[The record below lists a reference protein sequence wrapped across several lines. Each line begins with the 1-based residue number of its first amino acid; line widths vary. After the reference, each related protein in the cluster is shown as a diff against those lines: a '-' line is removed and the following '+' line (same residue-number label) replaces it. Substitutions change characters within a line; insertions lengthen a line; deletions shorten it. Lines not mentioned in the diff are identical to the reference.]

1 MAVKATTW
9 RIRGMNRDTDPLVFS
24 NEFAYE
30 NRNIRIT
37 ASSDSTLLG
46 ITNIKG
52 TSKIQNI
59 ELQGTPIGTATI
71 SNYLILFTTIY
82 KEEATN
88 PVPNENYPDTIY
100 RIKFTGDEV
109 EANIIAHGNFNFSTL
124 NPIETIPYWEA
135 EDVINIYWTDGR
147 NQIRKINIVDSGIF
161 SGDGNITPIDSV
173 DGLDFIT
180 SFDSAPIEDVT
191 IEKQYSVGNFPS
203 GVIQYFITAYNK
215 FGNET
220 NILYES
226 PLYYM
231 SPSDRGGT
239 AEASNVNSFKLSIL
253 VSNQLGD
260 FDYLRV
266 YSTHRTSLNADVA
279 AYIVSDI
286 QLHGAGTYTIVDTG
300 HGLES
305 IDPTSLL
312 YKEREPFSAGTFA
325 QKDNV
330 LFIGDVS
337 LLGDTSE
344 DFKTIRNYFSETP
357 INYTETSEE
366 VDYYAPTGVYPYDS
380 NLDENNLKLKGFK
393 CHDFYK
399 IGVQFQR
406 KTGEWTSVIPIKFAD
421 GHDWIQASQY
431 PSVDYDKN
439 KVLIPKLDI
448 GLDHHNQNFTKIKQ
462 ILEEDYIAVRAVIA
476 EPILGNKSI
485 RCQGIL
491 CPTLYNIQDRKNNSP
506 YSVSSW
512 FIRPMALGLG
522 KPKISYSHNEQL
534 TPSFSVSFTEYESS
548 SPLDPGIKHEGNVVL
563 WGSDAEIQNAVYTN
577 PYLMFSDDGYGHSD
591 AYKEWEL
598 QSTNYIVDQNILTL
612 YSPDIN
618 DNTVNYL
625 QGNYKVRIVGL
636 VPITSYYSDYIIQTS
651 SAKLSTKATGVINK
665 DILGEN
671 INYSPSWLISD
682 CLWNDAVRRTSAGTM
697 SSYTDNFFTYVWHR
711 QGSLNND
718 RNLDNT
724 DVSQTAVLS
733 HKIYSNL
740 KYSYCTSYFKDIE
753 FNDSPNIGIDLS
765 SDTIEVNM
773 FNSNEATAIRVG
785 DHIYMGNVDKVA
797 TWVPYKEDSNFK
809 TDRSDEDYAQLSNG
823 YPIIMRG
830 ATEDSIHSVATA
842 GDVQSEYK
850 VGIEPVSI
858 KYKST
863 PHLVFQ
869 LPQNNWKK
877 TILPNMRYGDY
888 TGNIVNSPLLASR
901 TDPFVYFEDYD
912 SSDVAVFNMWDLA
925 EHNNEL
931 PKDEGTY
938 CLYSTGLAGYLMDFI
953 RVDGEGNGTYI
964 KPSNVHTGTYVV
976 GENKGNIYPI
986 FKIMAEPTGDL
997 LPKYYYE
1004 SPRVSDYISQDG
1016 IYIVGDEEEIT
1027 SVPEN
1032 YYIAKIS
1039 QQERQWIF
1047 NIGGTQARTLPMLYL
1062 AEVYEDISADD
1073 IYGTNYENIRW
1084 NVASEAVPISTWID
1098 EGNLIVSGDTYFQ
1111 RWDCLKTYPFTN
1123 EDQNSVVEIVSFM
1136 VETQNNIA
1144 ARTDRNRG
1152 IQDNTPMSPT
1162 NFNLYNEVYNQSQDF
1177 ISNVY
1182 LENSDLVN
1190 NNFPNTIYWS
1200 LAKTLRE
1207 EVDTW
1212 AAITLSNSLD
1222 MDGDKGRVNAI
1233 RRYNNN
1239 LLVFQD
1245 TGLAQVLYNEN
1256 MQIASTTGV
1265 PIEIANS
1272 GLVSGKRY
1280 ISNTIGC
1287 ENKWTIVT
1295 GENSLYFMDSFNK
1308 GIYKFDNQLT
1318 NLTSSLGFNS
1328 WADNIKIGKWL
1339 PETNDENVFL
1349 AGYDKQNKEVH
1360 FMDNNESLVYSE
1372 QLSTFMTF
1380 MDVKRTP
1387 FISNVED
1394 RVIAV
1399 HDDAESTNYSLHTL
1413 NTGDYNT
1420 FFGTPYPFYTQVI
1433 ANPEPTLDKIFNV
1446 LEFRADC
1453 LDTDYKVTSDMPFNK
1468 FRIWNEYQDSGN
1480 ISLQLKSG
1488 RPSNLKKKFR
1498 IWRVNNFRN
1507 GNNRDRIRNP
1517 WAFFRLTNDEKKN
1530 VKVTL
1535 HDMVMH
1541 YFA

>member
-52 TSKIQNI
+52 TSKIQNVK
-59 ELQGTPIGTATI
+59 LLGTPIGTATI
-71 SNYLILFTTIY
+71 SNYLVLFTTIY
-82 KEEATN
+82 KEEAAN
-88 PVPNENYPDTIY
+88 PAPNENYPDTIY

-109 EANIIAHGNFNFSTL
+109 EADIIAHGNFNFSTL

-161 SGDGNITPIDSV
+161 SEDGNVTPIDSV
-173 DGLDFIT
+173 DELDFIT
-180 SFDSAPIEDVT
+180 SFDSAPIKNVT
-191 IEKQYSVGNFPS
+191 IEKQYSVGSFPS

-239 AEASNVNSFKLSIL
+239 AEESNVNSFKLSIE
-253 VSNQLGD
+253 VSNELDD

-279 AYIVSDI
+279 AYRVSDI

-330 LFIGDVS
+330 LFIGDVK
-337 LLGDTSE
+337 LLGEDSE
-344 DFKTIRNYFSETP
+344 DFIALRNWFQSNALDYE
-357 INYTETSEE
+357 EKSEE
-366 VDYYAPTGVYPYDS
+366 IDYYAPTGVYPYDS
-380 NLDENNLKLKGFK
+380 NLDESNLDLKGFK
-393 CHDFYK
+393 CHDYYK
-399 IGVQFQR
+399 IGIQFQR
-406 KTGEWTSVIPIKFAD
+406 KTGEWTSVIPLHFNSPDGEIVDYIKTTK
-421 GHDWIQASQY
+421 Y
-431 PSVDYDKN
+431 PSINYSTY
-439 KVLIPKLDI
+439 KVNVPKISINI
-448 GLDHHNQNFTKIKQ
+448 GPSTIRIDEN
-462 ILEEDYIAVRAVIA
+462 YIAMRAVIA
-476 EPILGNKSI
+476 EPILGHKSI

-491 CPTLYNIQDRKNNSP
+491 CPTLYNIQDRKDNNP
-506 YSVSSW
+506 YSIASW
-512 FIRPMALGLG
+512 FIRPCGVSGVDTFL
-522 KPKISYSHNEQL
+522 HNNEL
-534 TPSFSVSFTEYESS
+534 PPSFT
-548 SPLDPGIKHEGNVVL
+548 I
-563 WGSDAEIQNAVYTN
+563 GSMYQDTQLIDGWDGQVYFNSLGVEIQNAWHT
-577 PYLMFSDDGYGHSD
+577 S
-591 AYKEWEL
+591 AYKRFPVEPYTQDFVDWQE
-598 QSTNYIVDQNILTL
+598 QSPNYIVDQNILTFH
-612 YSPDIN
+612 SPDMDS
-618 DNTVNYL
+618 DNAPSFN
-625 QGNYKVRIVGL
+625 GDYKVRIVGM
-636 VPITSYYSDYIIQTS
+636 VPITSNYADFFLQTS
-651 SAKLSTKATGVINK
+651 SGKLSTFGTGKRTYDGIA
-665 DILGEN
+665 EN
-671 INYSPSWLISD
+671 LEGLSNRLNTLYSAY
-682 CLWNDAVRRTSAGTM
+682 LWNDAVRRNSNGN
-697 SSYTDNFFTYVWHR
+697 YTNNTYKFLTYSWHR
-711 QGSLNND
+711 NGSLNND
-718 RNLDNT
+718 RNMDGA
-724 DVSQTAVLS
+724 DVGQSALLS
-733 HKIYSNL
+733 HKIFSNL
-740 KYSYCTSYFKDIE
+740 KYSYFTSYFKNVSLDTQAS
-753 FNDSPNIGIDLS
+753 DGVDLSPNL
-765 SDTIEVNM
+765 VHLNP
-773 FNSNEATAIRVG
+773 FNSNEAEAIRVG
-785 DHIYMGNVDKVA
+785 DNIYMGNVDKVA
-797 TWVPYKEDSNFK
+797 SWVPFNMDFMNTTEQFRTSTFK
-809 TDRSDEDYAQLSNG
+809 RLVDG
-823 YPIIMRG
+823 YPIILWNQNESDLTKRLN
-830 ATEDSIHSVATA
+830 SVSDAL
-842 GDVQSEYK
+842 GGSVDDLYE

-858 KYKST
+858 KFKST

-869 LPQNNWKK
+869 LPQDGLRK
-877 TILPNMRYGDY
+877 TVLPSIHSPFYINDY
-888 TGNIVNSPLLASR
+888 SVS
-901 TDPFVYFEDYD
+901 D
-912 SSDVAVFNMWDLA
+912 SSASIMRISIEDWDNSTKRYCTFWS
-925 EHNNEL
+925 EGV
-931 PKDEGTY
+931 PSKDGTY
-938 CLYSTGLAGYLMDFI
+938 FIYTSSSTGAPPTVGHFAVVSGGSINHNPQLN
-953 RVDGEGNGTYI
+953 VDVGTIVVDNSYRYAVKVDSI
-964 KPSNVHTGTYVV
+964 TNVGSELYYVHDITP
-976 GENKGNIYPI
+976 N
-986 FKIMAEPTGDL
+986 
-997 LPKYYYE
+997 
-1004 SPRVSDYISQDG
+1004 DYISQSALR
-1016 IYIVGDEEEIT
+1016 IN
-1027 SVPEN
+1027 S
-1032 YYIAKIS
+1032 S
-1039 QQERQWIF
+1039 QSASGEYGVTIDDWEYD
-1047 NIGGTQARTLPMLYL
+1047 NMLSSSSLMGPFLYM
-1062 AEVYEDISADD
+1062 AEVYEDIDADD
-1073 IYGTNYENIRW
+1073 IYGTNYENLRW
-1084 NVASEAVPISTWID
+1084 NVASRAVPISSGSSTY
-1098 EGNLIVSGDTYFQ
+1098 NLLISGDTYFQ
-1111 RWDCLKTYPFTN
+1111 RWDCMKTYPFTN
-1123 EDQNSVVEIVSFM
+1123 EDQNSIVEIVSFM

-1152 IQDNTPMSPT
+1152 KQDNTTMSPT
-1162 NFNLYNEVYNQSQDF
+1162 NFNLYNSVYNQSQDL

-1182 LENSDLVN
+1182 LEDSDLVN
-1190 NNFPNTIYWS
+1190 SNFPNTIYWS
-1200 LAKTLRE
+1200 LSKTLRE
-1207 EVDTW
+1207 EIDTW
-1212 AAITLSNSLD
+1212 AAMTMSNSLD

-1233 RRYNNN
+1233 RKYNNN

-1328 WADNIKIGKWL
+1328 WADNVKIGKWL
-1339 PETNDENVFL
+1339 PESESGNIFL

-1360 FMDNNESLVYSE
+1360 FMNSNESLVYSE
-1372 QLSTFMTF
+1372 QLGLFMSF
-1380 MDVKRTP
+1380 MDIERTP
-1387 FISNVED
+1387 LISNVED
-1394 RVIAV
+1394 RVIAINK
-1399 HDDAESTNYSLHTL
+1399 DAKDMDSYGLYTL
-1413 NTGDYNT
+1413 NTGNYST
-1420 FFGTPYPFYTQVI
+1420 FFGESYPFYTQVV

-1453 LDTDYKVTSDMPFNK
+1453 LDTDYKATSDMPFNK
-1468 FRIWNEYQDSGN
+1468 FRIWNEYQDSSD
-1480 ISLQLKSG
+1480 ISLQLKNG

-1541 YFA
+1541 YFE